1 MGESELREWAKRG
14 EEMDRNDEARSKV
27 WIGMGKRV
35 KSLRTVW
42 VQFRRALIETGFLPF
57 LLCQLSLKRETDEER
72 NMYR

>member
-42 VQFRRALIETGFLPF
+42 VQFRRALIETGSFHSSY
-57 LLCQLSLKRETDEER
+57 QLRTAKELKRNRDANR
-72 NMYR
+72 